1 MTGQAWVMYSRLH
14 PEGRQDFVTDR
25 RSRISW
31 GSRQG
36 GSEENGADSNYSLP
50 LPANQYLSTEE
61 VLSMKRRIVE
71 GRLGGSVGWASNFS
85 SGHNLTVRG
94 FEPRV
99 RLCADS
105 LEPGACFGFCVCL
118 SLSFSL
124 FHTNLYFHHHIFF
137 PDSDFSASRPRTLVI
152 ILGPPV

>member
-1 MTGQAWVMYSRLH
+1 MTGQAWVIYSRLH

-25 RSRISW
+25 LSRISW

-36 GSEENGADSNYSLP
+36 GSEENGADVNNSLP

-85 SGHNLTVRG
+85 SGHNLTFVG
-94 FEPRV
+94 LSPASGSV
-99 RLCADS
+99 LTAWS
-105 LEPGACFGFCVCL
+105 LEPASASVSASLSVPPPFTLCL
-118 SLSFSL
+118 SLSLFLSL
-124 FHTNLYFHHHIFF
+124 
-137 PDSDFSASRPRTLVI
+137 SQK
-152 ILGPPV
+152 